1 MKRARPAAVSGFGL
15 VEALV
20 ALTILA
26 ITLLLGAAAVGQH
39 LRIVQSLEARR
50 GALLAAEAVAESLR
64 AGAVEVESGSV
75 HWTAVPPPLPP
86 GVDLELDVTPIE
98 PPGLAQVQVT
108 ASYQVRGDRRKVV
121 LDTMTWTGP

>member
-1 MKRARPAAVSGFGL
+1 MNRARRATAAGFGL

-50 GALLAAEAVAESLR
+50 EALLAAEAVTESLR
-64 AGAVEVESGSV
+64 AGAVEIESGPV
-75 HWTAVPPPLPP
+75 RWTTAPPALPT
-86 GVDLELDVTPIE
+86 GVTLELDVTPIA
-98 PPGLAQVQVT
+98 PPGLARVEVS
-108 ASYQVRGDRRKVV
+108 ASYQVRGDVRRVV
-121 LDTMTWTGP
+121 LETMTWVKP